1 MKYTEEAQEKI
12 DILKTYKEVEK
23 LEYVDLLHLY
33 DTGKCCVN
41 DDSGYHDSRHFM
53 LWGFNVNQKK
63 KINLGIHDAVSFGTG
78 RLSENGDFILFVRI
92 FVDGSTL
99 IRFKYPVA
107 YTRTQDI
114 DFYKPNSIQ
123 P

>member
-1 MKYTEEAQEKI
+1 MIYTEEAQEQI
-12 DILKTYKEVEK
+12 DILSTYEEESE
-23 LEYVDLLHLY
+23 LETIDLLHLY
-33 DTGKCCVN
+33 DTGRCCVD

-63 KINLGIHDAVSFGTG
+63 KINLGIHDAVSFG
-78 RLSENGDFILFVRI
+78 EGDFVKFVRI

-99 IRFKYPVA
+99 IRFEYPVA
-107 YTRTQDI
+107 YIRDQDI